1 MKTRIKSFLLG
12 ATGAML
18 ISTSALAHD
27 TEIYFAQANV
37 DNPDNVPTANVLFL
51 IDTSGSMC
59 DPSVSGGSSW
69 DRNRARCKE
78 AGNPGVDRP
87 MYALREAFE
96 QMVGGLDEDVSIGLA
111 KFNGGHDNSGY
122 GGYVF
127 YPVSAEQSK
136 KNEMVE
142 LVKRL
147 DGTSNTPTMEAYS
160 EAARYMLG
168 MSPSGYAKLGE
179 AISNTPRPAVNMRQ
193 STTSVWDNC
202 ATRNW
207 WNQCQGGW
215 VNKQVWESDNVYV
228 TPINKKNQCES
239 NHIIVMTDGAPTR
252 DGDYSSVTNIA
263 GGSCSGSTSNFF
275 GSTDERRSFAC
286 QTHLAKWLFN
296 EGEDHLVN
304 GNLQRKS
311 IKTWQIAFGVG
322 TNSNEVKNMRQVAKA
337 GGTDDV
343 YYADD
348 ATSLG
353 EALTSILDLVD
364 SESRNISSP
373 GVAVSAMNS
382 FQHQDILLYSVF
394 QPGESSYWEG
404 NLKKYRYATLDPDG
418 NEVKQLPDNTRIRVS
433 DDGQKLE
440 VVNKKGEVVKRNG
453 KDFTLKQAILDANGN
468 EAVDPD
474 TGFFKPTAKS
484 LWSNSNRTD
493 GTDVTQGGAREQVSN
508 RKLFYNDAGST
519 TTRQYNWG
527 GSAPDN
533 DFFGLADNTERERMN
548 NELKVMWGDAMHGVP
563 LVVSYGVEKD
573 AAGKPKVDA
582 NGDFIENSYA
592 FISTNGGMLHI
603 INVDDGKEQAVFM
616 PHETFQKA
624 REFTIDR
631 PALNDDNTRAL
642 YGLDGSWTVWRKMAS
657 DAKIG
662 DKPEKV
668 YIYGGMRR
676 GGSSYY
682 ALDVTNPASP
692 KLVWQIKAGSGDFA
706 KLGQTWS
713 TPTMIRVPGP
723 NNTSIPALVFGGG
736 YSPNDHDGK
745 KQRTTGDAMGNA
757 IYVVNAENGNLIWK
771 ADGTSNA
778 NMKWAVP
785 SDISVVDLNLD
796 GVADHFYF
804 GDLGG
809 QVFRV
814 DVKGYNNY
822 SLERIGNLSGGGESD
837 SRRFFTA
844 PDIGIFN
851 NQLYVAIA
859 SGHHENPLDRDTSD
873 GLFVLFDKSLG
884 STGSNAA
891 TLKLSDLTNVGT
903 GSNVIG
909 SNKGWYYLF
918 KDDSG
923 RWGEKAMS
931 SPTIIDG
938 KILLSTYSPE
948 AAKDEDIQNACAVS
962 YGAAYLHVVNLGTG
976 APEAMN
982 KNLVDAPQQRS
993 SVLPMTTP
1001 QASPAPMI
1009 TAPGALGLPQPDG
1022 APLNQPDFGFRKMRW
1037 DQLNETQA
1045 DNIIDKA
1052 TK

>member
-37 DNPDNVPTANVLFL
+37 DNPENVPTANVLFL
-51 IDTSGSMC
+51 MDTSGSMSGNKMNNLKQAFR
-59 DPSVSGGSSW
+59 DVIDDVS
-69 DRNRARCKE
+69 
-78 AGNPGVDRP
+78 
-87 MYALREAFE
+87 
-96 QMVGGLDEDVSIGLA
+96 EDVNVGVGR
-111 KFNGGHDNSGY
+111 FNGND
-122 GGYVF
+122 GGFVF
-127 YPVSAEQSK
+127 YPVTPMKSDAK
-136 KNEMVE
+136 TAVKG
-142 LVKRL
+142 LVDKL
-147 DGTSNTPTMEAYS
+147 PASGNTPTLEAYT
-160 EAARYMLG
+160 EMVRYMLG
-168 MSPSGYAKLGE
+168 EKPTSSYAEKGQATSTNPERSVHITRVCKDGTCHNQFSSNYDSP
-179 AISNTPRPAVNMRQ
+179 VNM
-193 STTSVWDNC
+193 
-202 ATRNW
+202 
-207 WNQCQGGW
+207 
-215 VNKQVWESDNVYV
+215 
-228 TPINKKNQCES
+228 KNQCET
-239 NHIIVMTDGAPTR
+239 NHIIVMTDGEPTS
-252 DGDYSSVTNIA
+252 DVD
-263 GGSCSGSTSNFF
+263 STSSSYVRNKA
-275 GSTDERRSFAC
+275 GTNKGCGTGTGVSNSYAC
-286 QTHLAKWLFN
+286 QAALAEWLFN
-296 EGEDHLVN
+296 EGEDVEDN
-304 GNLQRKS
+304 SGKVARKS
-311 IKTWQIAFGVG
+311 IKTWQVG
-322 TNSNEVKNMRQVAKA
+322 FQMNSSNHGNMNKVAAK
-337 GGTDDV
+337 GGTDFARQANNV
-343 YYADD
+343 N
-348 ATSLG
+348 
-353 EALTSILDLVD
+353 ELTKAFIDILDLVD
-364 SESRNISSP
+364 RDSRNISSP

-404 NLKKYRYATLDPDG
+404 NLKKYRYATLDQDG
-418 NEVKQLPDNTRIRVS
+418 NEVKQLPANTRIRVS
-433 DDGQKLE
+433 DDGQKLV
-440 VVNKKGEVVKRNG
+440 VVNKRDEVVKVNG

-468 EAVDPD
+468 VATDET
-474 TGFFKPTAKS
+474 TGFFKPSAKS
-484 LWSNSNRTD
+484 IWSNVVD
-493 GTDVTQGGAREQVSN
+493 GTDATKGGAREQVSN
-508 RKLFYNDAGST
+508 RKLFYSDASGDT
-519 TTRQYNWG
+519 KQWNWG
-527 GSAPDN
+527 NTPNNS
-533 DFFGLADNTERERMN
+533 FFGLANDTKRADMIA
-548 NELKVMWGDAMHGVP
+548 ELKTMWGDAMHGVP

-573 AAGKPKVDA
+573 AAGKPKKDN

-616 PHETFQKA
+616 PHETFQNA
-624 REFTIDR
+624 RQFTVDR
-631 PALNDDNTRAL
+631 PALNYDNTRAL

-657 DAKIG
+657 NAKTG

-692 KLVWQIKAGSGDFA
+692 KLVWQIKAGIGDFA

-814 DVKGYNNY
+814 DVNGHNSY
-822 SLERIGNLSGGGESD
+822 SLEHIASLSGGGESD

-844 PDIGIFN
+844 PDVGIVN
-851 NQLYVAIA
+851 NQLYVTIA
-859 SGHHENPLDRDTSD
+859 SGHHENPLDMKTSD

-909 SNKGWYYLF
+909 SSKGWYYLF

-982 KNLVDAPQQRS
+982 KNLDTPQQRS

-1009 TAPGALGLPQPDG
+1009 TAPGAVGVPQPDG

>member
-37 DNPDNVPTANVLFL
+37 DNPENVPTANVLFL
-51 IDTSGSMC
+51 MDTSGSMSGNKMKNLKQAFR
-59 DPSVSGGSSW
+59 DVIDDVS
-69 DRNRARCKE
+69 
-78 AGNPGVDRP
+78 
-87 MYALREAFE
+87 
-96 QMVGGLDEDVSIGLA
+96 EDVNVGVGR
-111 KFNGGHDNSGY
+111 FNGND
-122 GGYVF
+122 GGFVF
-127 YPVSAEQSK
+127 YPVTPMKSDAK
-136 KNEMVE
+136 TAVKG
-142 LVKRL
+142 LVDQL
-147 DGTSNTPTMEAYS
+147 PASGNTPTLEAYT
-160 EAARYMLG
+160 EMVRYMLG
-168 MSPSGYAKLGE
+168 EKPTKSYAESGQATSTNPERSVHITRVCKDGTCRNQFSSNYDSP
-179 AISNTPRPAVNMRQ
+179 VNM
-193 STTSVWDNC
+193 
-202 ATRNW
+202 
-207 WNQCQGGW
+207 
-215 VNKQVWESDNVYV
+215 
-228 TPINKKNQCES
+228 KNQCET
-239 NHIIVMTDGAPTR
+239 NHIIVMTDGAPTS
-252 DGDYSSVTNIA
+252 DVD
-263 GGSCSGSTSNFF
+263 STSSSYVRNKA
-275 GSTDERRSFAC
+275 GTNKGCGTGTGVSNSYAC
-286 QTHLAKWLFN
+286 QAALAEWLFN
-296 EGEDHLVN
+296 EGEDVEDN
-304 GNLQRKS
+304 SGKVARKS
-311 IKTWQIAFGVG
+311 IKTWQVG
-322 TNSNEVKNMRQVAKA
+322 FQMSSSNHRNMDNVAEK
-337 GGTDDV
+337 GGTDFARQANNV
-343 YYADD
+343 N
-348 ATSLG
+348 
-353 EALTSILDLVD
+353 ELTKAFIDILDLVD
-364 SESRNISSP
+364 RDSRNISSP

-418 NEVKQLPDNTRIRVS
+418 NEVKQLPANTRIRVS

-484 LWSNSNRTD
+484 LWSNVVD
-493 GTDVTQGGAREQVSN
+493 GTDATKGGAREQVSN
-508 RKLFYNDAGST
+508 RKLFYSDASGDT
-519 TTRQYNWG
+519 KQWNWG
-527 GSAPDN
+527 NTPNNS
-533 DFFGLADNTERERMN
+533 FFGLANNTKRDAMIA
-548 NELKVMWGDAMHGVP
+548 ELKTMWGDAMHGVP

-631 PALNDDNTRAL
+631 PGLNDDNTRAL

-657 DAKIG
+657 NAKTG

-771 ADGTSNA
+771 ADGTSSA
-778 NMKWAVP
+778 DMKWAVP
-785 SDISVVDLNLD
+785 SDISVVDINLD

-814 DVKGYNNY
+814 DVKGHDDY
-822 SLERIGNLSGGGESD
+822 SLELIASLSGGGESD

-844 PDIGIFN
+844 PDVGIVN
-851 NQLYVAIA
+851 NQLYVTIA
-859 SGHHENPLDRDTSD
+859 SGHHENPLDKETSD

-884 STGSNAA
+884 STGSNAV
-891 TLKLSDLTNVGT
+891 TLKLNDLTNVGT
-903 GSNVIG
+903 GSNVVG
-909 SNKGWYYLF
+909 SSKGWYYLF